1 MTNKLKILFQRAEEI
16 KGKNFTIND
25 VYYVLNIAVN
35 YHTPSFLRQKYIE
48 LKEELDEYVRN
59 SDFTQSS
66 E

>member
-1 MTNKLKILFQRAEEI
+1 MTNELKILFQIAEEI

-25 VYYVLNIAVN
+25 VYDVLNSALN
-35 YHTPSFLRQKYIE
+35 YYTPSFLRQKYIE

-59 SDFTQSS
+59 NDFIQSS